1 MLVLGGL
8 FPLLFCSGTLITI
21 VILNRQSLLFIYR
34 LDFSIMYTAKLF
46 DDLFAYKPV
55 VIINDNKSKTLLEA
69 LQNAINKSADFNAII
84 RIDMYNDGVYVDT
97 SVLKDGNFIY

>member
-1 MLVLGGL
+1 
-8 FPLLFCSGTLITI
+8 
-21 VILNRQSLLFIYR
+21 
-34 LDFSIMYTAKLF
+34 MYTAKLF

-55 VIINDNKSKTLLEA
+55 VIINDNKSKTLQEA

-84 RIDMYNDGVYVDT
+84 RIDMYNEGVYVDT